1 MAKKRKKRRR
11 SAVRGRK
18 KMSEF
23 QQRKLMGRMAREHP
37 GVLQNIEFV
46 VVQHHQEHDGI
57 DDRTAFRALR
67 AALNGIEPTNE
78 SENSVAKSLQTFREF
93 RSDVSDDVWEDA
105 LLVVMQSVP
114 RHSDLTPGATDY
126 LEFISEFIV

>member
-1 MAKKRKKRRR
+1 MTKKRKKRRR

-23 QQRKLMGRMAREHP
+23 QQHKLMDRMAREYP

-46 VVQHHQEHDGI
+46 LVQHYREDEGI
-57 DDRTAFRALR
+57 DDRTVLRSLR
-67 AALNGIEPTNE
+67 AALNGTEPTSE
-78 SENSVAKSLQTFREF
+78 RENSVAKSLESFRGL
-93 RSDVSDDVWEDA
+93 RSDVSDAVWEDA
-105 LLVVMQSVP
+105 LLVVMQSVQ

-126 LEFISEFIV
+126 LEFVSEFII